1 MFTGIIENI
10 GKIALIEEVNHNYVI
25 KIEIANLSM
34 NISNGDSIAINGA
47 CLTVTNVKDNI
58 FSFDLSPETM
68 KLTSFKYLTK
78 SDLVNI
84 EFPLTLNKFISGHIT
99 TGHIDTVGVIEKLLK
114 STDSWFI
121 QIKIDKIYLKY
132 IVHKGS
138 ICIDGISLTV
148 NAVEGNKFKLTIV
161 PHTSGQTTIAD
172 FQVGTQVNLEVDQ
185 IARYLER
192 LVRGAEQPTGSDI
205 SMSLLAKAGFIK

>member
-34 NISNGDSIAINGA
+34 NISNGDSIAVNGA

-68 KLTSFKYLTK
+68 KLTSFKYLIK
-78 SDLVNI
+78 NDLVNI

-114 STDSWFI
+114 NTDSWFI

-138 ICIDGISLTV
+138 ICIDGISLTI
-148 NAVEGNKFKLTIV
+148 NQIQGNIIDLMVI
-161 PHTSGQTTIAD
+161 PHTYQNTIIKNYSLGD
-172 FQVGTQVNLEVDQ
+172 SVNIEVDY
-185 IARYLER
+185 IAKHLEK
-192 LVRGAEQPTGSDI
+192 LKNG
-205 SMSLLAKAGFIK
+205 

>member
-10 GKIALIEEVNHNYVI
+10 GKITLIEEVNHNYVI

-68 KLTSFKYLTK
+68 KLTSFKYLIK
-78 SDLVNI
+78 NDLVNI

-114 STDSWFI
+114 NTDSWFI

-138 ICIDGISLTV
+138 ICIDGISLTI
-148 NAVEGNKFKLTIV
+148 NQIQGNIIDLMVI
-161 PHTSGQTTIAD
+161 PHTYQNTIIKNYSL
-172 FQVGTQVNLEVDQ
+172 GGSVNIEVDY
-185 IARYLER
+185 IAKHLEK
-192 LVRGAEQPTGSDI
+192 LKNG
-205 SMSLLAKAGFIK
+205 

>member
-10 GKIALIEEVNHNYVI
+10 GKITLIEEVNHNYVI
-25 KIEIANLSM
+25 KIEIANLPM
-34 NISNGDSIAINGA
+34 NISNGDSIAVNGA

-68 KLTSFKYLTK
+68 KLTSFKYLIK
-78 SDLVNI
+78 NDLVNI

-114 STDSWFI
+114 NTDSWFI

-138 ICIDGISLTV
+138 ICIDGISLTI
-148 NAVEGNKFKLTIV
+148 NQIQGNIIDLMVI
-161 PHTSGQTTIAD
+161 PHTYQNTIIKNYSL
-172 FQVGTQVNLEVDQ
+172 GGSVNIEVDY
-185 IARYLER
+185 IAKHLEK
-192 LVRGAEQPTGSDI
+192 LKNG
-205 SMSLLAKAGFIK
+205 

>member
-84 EFPLTLNKFISGHIT
+84 ELPLTLNK
-99 TGHIDTVGVIEKLLK
+99 L
-114 STDSWFI
+114 
-121 QIKIDKIYLKY
+121 
-132 IVHKGS
+132 
-138 ICIDGISLTV
+138 
-148 NAVEGNKFKLTIV
+148 
-161 PHTSGQTTIAD
+161 
-172 FQVGTQVNLEVDQ
+172 VD
-185 IARYLER
+185 I
-192 LVRGAEQPTGSDI
+192 
-205 SMSLLAKAGFIK
+205 

>member
-10 GKIALIEEVNHNYVI
+10 GKITLIEEVNRNYVI

-68 KLTSFKYLTK
+68 KLTSFKYLIK
-78 SDLVNI
+78 NDLVNI

-114 STDSWFI
+114 NTDSWFI

-138 ICIDGISLTV
+138 ICIDGISLTINQIQGDIIDLMV
-148 NAVEGNKFKLTIV
+148 I
-161 PHTSGQTTIAD
+161 PHTYQNTIIKNYSLGD
-172 FQVGTQVNLEVDQ
+172 SVNIEVDY
-185 IARYLER
+185 IAKHLEK
-192 LVRGAEQPTGSDI
+192 LKNG
-205 SMSLLAKAGFIK
+205 

>member
-10 GKIALIEEVNHNYVI
+10 GKITLIEEVNHNYVI

-34 NISNGDSIAINGA
+34 NISNGDSIAVNGA

-68 KLTSFKYLTK
+68 KLTSFKYLIK
-78 SDLVNI
+78 NDLVNI

-114 STDSWFI
+114 NTDSWFI

-138 ICIDGISLTV
+138 ICIDGISLTI
-148 NAVEGNKFKLTIV
+148 NQIQGNIIDLMVI
-161 PHTSGQTTIAD
+161 PHTYQNTIIKNYSLGD
-172 FQVGTQVNLEVDQ
+172 SVNIEVDY
-185 IARYLER
+185 IAKHLEK
-192 LVRGAEQPTGSDI
+192 LKNG
-205 SMSLLAKAGFIK
+205 

>member
-10 GKIALIEEVNHNYVI
+10 GKVTLIEEVNRNYVI

-68 KLTSFKYLTK
+68 KLTSFKYLIK
-78 SDLVNI
+78 HDLVNI

-99 TGHIDTVGVIEKLLK
+99 TGHIDTIGVIEELSKN
-114 STDSWFI
+114 TDSWFI

-132 IVHKGS
+132 IVQKGS
-138 ICIDGISLTV
+138 ICIDGISLTI
-148 NAVEGNKFKLTIV
+148 NQIQGNIIDLMVI
-161 PHTSGQTTIAD
+161 PHTYQNTIIKNYSLGD
-172 FQVGTQVNLEVDQ
+172 SVNIEVDY
-185 IARYLER
+185 IAKHLEK
-192 LVRGAEQPTGSDI
+192 LKNG
-205 SMSLLAKAGFIK
+205 

>member
-10 GKIALIEEVNHNYVI
+10 GKITLIEEINHSYVI

-34 NISNGDSIAINGA
+34 DISNGDSIAINGA

-68 KLTSFKYLTK
+68 KLTSFKYLIK
-78 SDLVNI
+78 NDLVNI

-114 STDSWFI
+114 NNDSWFI

-138 ICIDGISLTV
+138 ICIDGISLTI
-148 NAVEGNKFKLTIV
+148 NQIQGNIIDLMVI
-161 PHTSGQTTIAD
+161 PHTYQNTIIKNYSLGD
-172 FQVGTQVNLEVDQ
+172 SVNIEVDY
-185 IARYLER
+185 IAKHLEK
-192 LVRGAEQPTGSDI
+192 LKNG
-205 SMSLLAKAGFIK
+205 

>member
-10 GKIALIEEVNHNYVI
+10 GKITLIEEANHNYVI

-34 NISNGDSIAINGA
+34 NISNGDSIAVNGA

-68 KLTSFKYLTK
+68 KLTSFKYLIK
-78 SDLVNI
+78 NDLVNI

-114 STDSWFI
+114 NTDSWFI

-138 ICIDGISLTV
+138 ICIDGISLTI
-148 NAVEGNKFKLTIV
+148 NQIQGNIIDLMVI
-161 PHTSGQTTIAD
+161 PHTYQNTIIKNYSLGD
-172 FQVGTQVNLEVDQ
+172 SVNIEVDY
-185 IARYLER
+185 IAKHLEK
-192 LVRGAEQPTGSDI
+192 LKNG
-205 SMSLLAKAGFIK
+205 